1 MHLYNELIWQVND
14 GQNMSVII
22 CGFVKLLFILYVKI
36 YLSPG
41 LEITQ
46 ELQA

>member
-1 MHLYNELIWQVND
+1 
-14 GQNMSVII
+14 MSVII

-41 LEITQ
+41 LEIKQ
-46 ELQA
+46 ELQAYVTLVGFGMKL

>member
-1 MHLYNELIWQVND
+1 
-14 GQNMSVII
+14 MSVII
-22 CGFVKLLFILYVKI
+22 CGVVKLLLILYVKI

-46 ELQA
+46 ELQAQVTLVGFGMKL